1 KVAKTASAK
10 KQTKKKVAKK
20 VAKKKAAKKKAAKKK
35 VAKKVAKKKVA
46 KTASAKKQT
55 KKKVAKKV
63 AKKATK
69 AAPIKVEAKAAPTKK
84 VAKKAKTAK
93 AKKPTKEEEK
103 AIKSKIAE
111 EVSTLAEA
119 NPLAD
124 IFEAIRTMEFFVPET
139 DECYQKNCENPATT
153 MGYCRYHYIGNWNE
167 IKRKQSILEEG
178 KLQDFVEELIGK
190 YPLKHIES
198 ILSDLKDDKSFH
210 NILGELNIDTDDFD
224 DSDDFDDDDSDIAA
238 ETSVVSKPGFDE

>member
-1 KVAKTASAK
+1 
-10 KQTKKKVAKK
+10 KVAKK
-20 VAKKKAAKKKAAKKK
+20 AAP
-35 VAKKVAKKKVA
+35 
-46 KTASAKKQT
+46 
-55 KKKVAKKV
+55 KKV
-63 AKKATK
+63 AKKAEPKKATK
-69 AAPIKVEAKAAPTKK
+69 A
-84 VAKKAKTAK
+84 KAKLAK
-93 AKKPTKEEEK
+93 PKKPTKEEEK
-103 AIKSKIAE
+103 EIKTKIAE

-124 IFEAIRTMEFFVPET
+124 IFEAIRSMEFFVPET

-178 KLQDFVEELIGK
+178 KLQDFIEELVGK

-224 DSDDFDDDDSDIAA
+224 ESDDFDGDDDSDIAA